1 MKKTYPCFTGF
12 MTRAIFCY
20 VPEEFAVTA
29 LSNEKQWD
37 QPEKLVLRKDIT
49 ISGNVSANL
58 YHWGVGVNVSLKLS
72 KKTYFI
78 FGERIYPYSSP

>member
-20 VPEEFAVTA
+20 VPEELAVTA
-29 LSNEKQWD
+29 LGNEKQWD

-49 ISGNVSANL
+49 VSENDMQICTTEEWEL
-58 YHWGVGVNVSLKLS
+58 
-72 KKTYFI
+72 TF
-78 FGERIYPYSSP
+78 P